1 MKMKRIP
8 ILPREAPFRLPTV
21 FLILAITLLTMTAGC
36 SSLNCTRLENLLGSD
51 TDLITFAYSIADD
64 LAARTSPPLIP
75 GRPDMPILVTTL
87 VSSDDLNQ
95 TSRFGR
101 TVQEHINSRFV
112 QLGFA
117 VKEVK
122 LTKTLQ
128 IFPRSGETMLSRNLA
143 LLSGTQEAQAV
154 FAGTIS
160 HADSTLYIST
170 RLIDPLNHN
179 ITASSDYKLCLDDT
193 ILAMFGLQRNNSG
206 EDLIDE
212 PSQPL
217 LNSLF

>member
-1 MKMKRIP
+1 MKTKQITPSPSRTISSIP
-8 ILPREAPFRLPTV
+8 V
-21 FLILAITLLTMTAGC
+21 FFLVAISALFFNAGC
-36 SSLNCTRLENLLGSD
+36 SSFNCTRLENLLGSD
-51 TDLITFAYSIADD
+51 TDLIKFSYTIADN
-64 LAARTSPPLIP
+64 LAAQALPPLIP
-75 GRPDMPILVTTL
+75 RQPDMPILITTL
-87 VSSDDLNQ
+87 VSSDDLTQ

-101 TVQEHINSRFV
+101 TVQEHISSRFS

-117 VKEVK
+117 VKEIK
-122 LTKTLQ
+122 LTNTLQ
-128 IFPRSGETMLSRNLA
+128 IYPRSGETMLSRDLS
-143 LLSGTQEAQAV
+143 LLTGSQEAQAI
-154 FAGTIS
+154 FTGTLS
-160 HADSTLYIST
+160 HTNSTLYIST

-179 ITASSDYKLCLDDT
+179 ITASSDYKLCMDDT